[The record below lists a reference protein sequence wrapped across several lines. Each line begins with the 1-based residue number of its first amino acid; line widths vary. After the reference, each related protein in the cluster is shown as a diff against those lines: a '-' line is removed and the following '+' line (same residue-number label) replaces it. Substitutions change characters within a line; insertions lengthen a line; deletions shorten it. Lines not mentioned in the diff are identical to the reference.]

1 MAWLLSNRQPTW
13 RRQLAPQGLFVAVL
27 LFLRRYA
34 SLRPAIRP
42 AQRLWLWLRLTS
54 KYLRDIIVHFIDDG
68 GSVLAGYI
76 AFSGLLALF
85 PFLIVLTITASYLGQ
100 GAAASQAVQEM
111 VAVLPPE
118 VGAVLRPAVDEV
130 LAQPPTGLL
139 GISVLGAI
147 WAASSGLE
155 ALREGANRAYGVETP
170 HSYWWNRLQS
180 LWLVLLLA
188 VVTPIAM
195 VAIIAGPLIWTAV
208 TTFVELPLRVQLIYT
223 ALRYLLGFL
232 LLLGV
237 TSALYQ
243 ILPNVSLRKREIF
256 PGAAFTV
263 LAWLATA
270 SLFSIYLSYATN
282 FSVTYGSLGGIVVT
296 LIFFYVS
303 AAIFVLGAEINAV
316 RRRRRRR
323 RERASG
329 ASG

>member
-1 MAWLLSNRQPTW
+1 M
-13 RRQLAPQGLFVAVL
+13 L

-155 ALREGANRAYGVETP
+155 ALREAPTAPTASRLRIPIGGIGCRACGWSCFWPSSRRSPWWRSSPAPDLDRGHHLRRTALARAAHLHSVALPAWLSSSARRDLGALSDPA
-170 HSYWWNRLQS
+170 QC
-180 LWLVLLLA
+180 LLA
-188 VVTPIAM
+188 QARN
-195 VAIIAGPLIWTAV
+195 L
-208 TTFVELPLRVQLIYT
+208 
-223 ALRYLLGFL
+223 
-232 LLLGV
+232 
-237 TSALYQ
+237 S
-243 ILPNVSLRKREIF
+243 
-256 PGAAFTV
+256 GAAFTV

-270 SLFSIYLSYATN
+270 SLFSLYLSYATN